1 MKRTN
6 LLLLTSAILVF
17 AIIGFT
23 FFGCS
28 CMRKPMA
35 IEGFKTGAAASSST
49 STATSASKDS
59 DDDDDNTSAQP
70 LTPKEKEL
78 FEDLKNNRLSEA
90 EITTLVQ
97 NNILNEQLVEKFLN
111 KLVPSDD
118 AEDKDVI
125 EGFASVG
132 NTYACAAFGADQ

>member
-1 MKRTN
+1 
-6 LLLLTSAILVF
+6 
-17 AIIGFT
+17 
-23 FFGCS
+23 
-28 CMRKPMA
+28 MRKPMA
-35 IEGFKTGAAASSST
+35 VEGFNTGAAATSGA
-49 STATSASKDS
+49 STATSASNDS
-59 DDDDDNTSAQP
+59 DDDDDNTSSAQP

-132 NTYACAAFGADQ
+132 NTYACASFGADQ